1 MEEEK
6 IFPILRKFDY
16 LWSKDP
22 KKNFCDVI
30 KELNNGKFEYLADS
44 ELVEKLKVI
53 RNKYKEYESKNN

>member
-22 KKNFCDVI
+22 KKNFCDII
-30 KELNNGKFEYLADS
+30 KELNNNKFEYLTDS
-44 ELVEKLKVI
+44 ELIDKLKDI
-53 RNKYKEYESKNN
+53 NPDEK